1 MEMKK
6 QSLLIKKEEDDDDKL
21 QHYKLPIMQV
31 HEVIAIFD
39 FQGCGKT
46 ILGEVR
52 PVFHANY
59 PLKVKEKHLYFGLE
73 NLLQKN

>member
-39 FQGCGKT
+39 F
-46 ILGEVR
+46 
-52 PVFHANY
+52 
-59 PLKVKEKHLYFGLE
+59 
-73 NLLQKN
+73 

>member
-6 QSLLIKKEEDDDDKL
+6 QSLLIKKEVDDDKL

-39 FQGCGKT
+39 F
-46 ILGEVR
+46 
-52 PVFHANY
+52 
-59 PLKVKEKHLYFGLE
+59 
-73 NLLQKN
+73 